1 MSRLALLA
9 RLGFAVAALAAAT
22 FPAIAHAGTCPNLA
36 IIVDRSGSML
46 DNVAGTTPMAGELSR
61 WQIAKNA
68 ITTLVSQYDG
78 KLPMGISFFPKA
90 TSSCA
95 TSGFAVNPG
104 YGTKASILQA
114 LDNPQVTPVATALTP
129 TCGAIDAIAAD
140 PSMKDASRGQYILL
154 VTDGAPRCQSTA
166 GCTCD
171 TCNSLGAVF
180 AAIESVRLANMQ
192 SPSIHTFVVGFGGS
206 LGATEKQNLNDMAK
220 EGGESNPDPTFDY
233 YPAETEAALT
243 MQLDRIIRTI
253 TGSGDAGP
261 GSVLCDDSCYTKGCP
276 TGQICVQAVCQAN
289 PCAGKT
295 CGAGEYCYSDGTT
308 ASCVST
314 CSGSCG
320 AGSRC
325 VRGEC
330 VADPCGT
337 PCSSGR
343 RCDAVTKQCQL
354 DPACSSVTCKAAQS
368 CQAGKCIDDPCQ
380 YVSCPSGFACVQFEG
395 TCLPAGDGAITR
407 GCSCELQ
414 GERHHSH
421 FADLLAPLLLLWA
434 AHRSRRGRAA
444 QTPQ

>member
-1 MSRLALLA
+1 MSRVALLV
-9 RLGFAVAALAAAT
+9 RLGFALAAL
-22 FPAIAHAGTCPNLA
+22 FPAAWPALAHAGTCPNLA

-46 DNVAGTTPMAGELSR
+46 DNVAGTAPMAGELSR

-68 ITTLVSQYDG
+68 ITTLVTQYDG

-90 TSSCA
+90 ASSCA

-114 LDNPQVTPVATALTP
+114 LDNPQVTPVAAALTP

-171 TCNSLGAVF
+171 ACNSLGAVY

-192 SPSIHTFVVGFGGS
+192 SPSIHTFVVGFGGN
-206 LGATEKQNLNDMAK
+206 LGAAEKLNLNDMAK
-220 EGGESNPDPTFDY
+220 EGGEANPDPAFDY
-233 YPAETEAALT
+233 YPAESEAALA

-253 TGSGDAGP
+253 TGAGDAGP
-261 GSVLCDDSCYTKGCP
+261 NAVLCDDSCYTKGCP
-276 TGQICVQAVCQAN
+276 TGQICVQAVCQGN

-308 ASCVST
+308 ASCVGT
-314 CSGSCG
+314 CTATCG

-337 PCSSGR
+337 PCASGR
-343 RCDAVTKQCQL
+343 KCDQTTKQCQL
-354 DPACSSVTCKAAQS
+354 DPACSSVICKAAQA

-380 YVSCPSGFACVQFEG
+380 YTSCPSGFACVQFEG
-395 TCLPAGDGAITR
+395 TCLPVGDGAIAR

-414 GERHHSH
+414 GGQHHSH
-421 FADLLAPLLLLWA
+421 WAALLAPLLLLWA
-434 AHRSRRGRAA
+434 AHRSRRRRAA
-444 QTPQ
+444 QTT

>member
-1 MSRLALLA
+1 
-9 RLGFAVAALAAAT
+9 
-22 FPAIAHAGTCPNLA
+22 
-36 IIVDRSGSML
+36 ML
-46 DNVAGTTPMAGELSR
+46 DNVAGTAPMAGELTR

-68 ITTLVSQYDG
+68 ITTLVTQYDG

-90 TSSCA
+90 ASSCA
-95 TSGFAVNPG
+95 TGGFAVNPG

-114 LDNPQVTPVATALTP
+114 LDNPQVTPVAAALTP

-171 TCNSLGAVF
+171 SCNSLGAVY

-206 LGATEKQNLNDMAK
+206 LGAAEKLNLNDMAK
-220 EGGESNPDPTFDY
+220 EGGEANPDPAFDY
-233 YPAETEAALT
+233 YPAESEAALA

-253 TGSGDAGP
+253 TGAGDAGP
-261 GSVLCDDSCYTKGCP
+261 NAVLCDDSCYTKGCP
-276 TGQICVQAVCQAN
+276 TGQICVQAVCQGN

-295 CGAGEYCYSDGTT
+295 CGAGEYCYSDGTA
-308 ASCVST
+308 ASCVGT
-314 CSGSCG
+314 CTATCG

-330 VADPCGT
+330 VADPCET
-337 PCSSGR
+337 PCASGR
-343 RCDAVTKQCQL
+343 KCDQSTKQCQL
-354 DPACSSVTCKAAQS
+354 DPACSSVICKAAQA
-368 CQAGKCIDDPCQ
+368 CRDGKCIDDPCQ
-380 YVSCPSGFACVQFEG
+380 YTSCPSGFACVQFEG
-395 TCLPAGDGAITR
+395 TCLPAGDGAIAR

-421 FADLLAPLLLLWA
+421 WAALLAPLLLLWA
-434 AHRSRRGRAA
+434 AHRSRRTRAA
-444 QTPQ
+444 QTT